1 MAKEPITKDILKAA
15 QTQIMALKKDNQSLE
30 SDLNAVLQA
39 QAGEAEQLVQMS
51 EQLWKLEEALMRV
64 TGDKEAALM
73 MLQKLKSDVDRLHAF
88 VEQTLS
94 QAKDKSST
102 RLKVA
107 VQVYEM
113 KSMVEQIKKQ

>member
-1 MAKEPITKDILKAA
+1 MAKEPNTKDILKAA
-15 QTQIMALKKDNQSLE
+15 QTQIIALKKDNQSLE
-30 SDLNAVLQA
+30 SDLDAVLQA

-73 MLQKLKSDVDRLHAF
+73 MVKKLKSDVDRLHAF